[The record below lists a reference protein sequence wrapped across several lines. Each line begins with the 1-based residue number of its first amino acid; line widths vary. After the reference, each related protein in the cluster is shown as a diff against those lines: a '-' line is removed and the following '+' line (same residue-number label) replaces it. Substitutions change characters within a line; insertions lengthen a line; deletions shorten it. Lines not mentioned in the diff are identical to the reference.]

1 MIKALVL
8 DFDGLILDTAYPE
21 YRSWQLLY
29 REFDLPFPVELW
41 SASVFSSCDPVVLTP
56 YDHLEAGLGRS
67 LDHAAI
73 RVRRR
78 AHFQE
83 LMQSET
89 VLPGVQQIL
98 TEAKSLGLGL
108 AIASSSPRDWVAGYL
123 EPTGLANYFDSFWCG
138 DDVTRVKPDPE
149 LYLCALASLCCAPSE
164 AIAFED
170 SPTGIAAAKA
180 AGLYCVAVPNRLTV
194 HSDLDQADLR
204 MNSLAELSLKQLV
217 SNR

>member
-1 MIKALVL
+1 ML

-21 YRSWQLLY
+21 YHSWQLLY
-29 REFDLPFPVELW
+29 GEFDLPFPIELW
-41 SASVFSSCDPVVLTP
+41 SAGVFASGDSVFLTP
-56 YDHLEAGLGRS
+56 YDHLEARLGRS
-67 LDHAAI
+67 LDRADI

-78 AHFQE
+78 AHFHE

-98 TEAKSLGLGL
+98 TEARVLGLGL
-108 AIASSSPRDWVAGYL
+108 AIASNSPRDWVTGYL
-123 EPTGLANYFDSFWCG
+123 GPTGLESCFDRLWCG
-138 DDVTRVKPDPE
+138 DDVTRVKPDPQ
-149 LYLCALASLCCAPSE
+149 LYLCALGSLGCAPAE

-170 SPTGIAAAKA
+170 SRTGIAAAKA

-194 HSDLDQADLR
+194 HANLDQADLKID
-204 MNSLAELSLKQLV
+204 SLAELSLEQLV